1 MRKFFYYSAW
11 VIGMAMALLAIL
23 LLVAPTHVHIEQ
35 SVFIHAPP
43 AAVWDQT
50 ARFDHYNQWNTLKER
65 EPGAQFRIDGVDGTA
80 GASTTW
86 TGKKIGF
93 GRLRHLS
100 LTPHTEIRQQLE
112 FFEPLA
118 SICEIS
124 FKFADSAGGTR
135 VAWSMDAKYP
145 RPQNILGMFMKDNL
159 ETDFRKSLQRLK
171 SAAEANFSAGRR

>member
-1 MRKFFYYSAW
+1 
-11 VIGMAMALLAIL
+11 MAVALLAIL
-23 LLVAPTHVHIEQ
+23 LLVAPTRVHIEQ
-35 SVFIHAPP
+35 SVLIHAPP

-50 ARFDHYNQWNTLKER
+50 VRFDRYNRWSTLQER
-65 EPGAQFRIDGVDGTA
+65 EPSAQFRIDGVDGTT

-93 GRLRHLS
+93 GRLRHLA

-118 SICEIS
+118 SVSDIC
-124 FKFADSAGGTR
+124 FRFADTTGGTR
-135 VAWSMDAKYP
+135 VTWSMDATYS

-159 ETDFRKSLQRLK
+159 ETDFRKGLIRLK
-171 SAAEANFSAGRR
+171 AAAEASVSAGK